1 MRASIIIAAHQEGAL
16 LAKTVESCLRH
27 ASDLEREIIVADDA
41 STDGSVDEVAARS
54 PELRIVRNEQRLGVS
69 PTKDLGARRA
79 TGDVL
84 VFLDAHT
91 NPEPGAILR
100 LVEDVERLEGAA
112 AVTPAIA
119 SLCHRTWRNLTS
131 RTGHGYSLELETFK
145 SGWLALDKLRK
156 VERAER
162 TFYESPALI
171 GCAFAVARELYD
183 RLWGFDTAMRLWGV
197 EDLDFSLKCWLMGSP
212 ILHDPAAVIGHRFQE
227 SFSSYRVSA
236 VEILVSQMRMAYK
249 NLSLSTWPE
258 WLRMCRERCADLVS
272 GWVLDNIQ
280 PGVNIPVSYP
290 TDDTLGNDDYRTDD
304 EDDDPYN
311 GPYPGKLQGADIPAW
326 GMRNTTGVDGDTFEQ
341 RLHAQEFA
349 RLELLGSWFRISDF
363 VLWRFHEKF
372 EHVNG
377 AWVNNGSDSAWDNAG
392 W

>member
-16 LAKTVESCLRH
+16 LGKTVESCLRN

-41 STDGSVDEVAARS
+41 SSDGSVDEVTARF
-54 PELRIVRNEQRLGVS
+54 PELRILRNEQRLGVS

-156 VERAER
+156 VEQAGR

-183 RLWGFDTAMRLWGV
+183 ALWGFDPAMRLWGV
-197 EDLDFSLKCWLMGSP
+197 EDLDFSLKCGFIVRWRGRCIAEP
-212 ILHDPAAVIGHRFQE
+212 RHHA
-227 SFSSYRVSA
+227 
-236 VEILVSQMRMAYK
+236 
-249 NLSLSTWPE
+249 PE
-258 WLRMCRERCADLVS
+258 ARPTRGAENRRGQKQRRLAERTKACGCLGTLRRC
-272 GWVLDNIQ
+272 
-280 PGVNIPVSYP
+280 
-290 TDDTLGNDDYRTDD
+290 
-304 EDDDPYN
+304 
-311 GPYPGKLQGADIPAW
+311 
-326 GMRNTTGVDGDTFEQ
+326 
-341 RLHAQEFA
+341 
-349 RLELLGSWFRISDF
+349 
-363 VLWRFHEKF
+363 
-372 EHVNG
+372 
-377 AWVNNGSDSAWDNAG
+377 
-392 W
+392 